1 MLFEALAGGHTVKVE
16 VRRRENGYTVTVD
29 GRALE
34 VDVQETSRDFLSLLV
49 EGRSYEAGLEKR
61 AGGYRVLLPGH
72 AVEVDLSEAARG
84 AVAVR
89 KPAGGPLRVS
99 APMPGKIVRVGV
111 EPGQDVTAGQPLL
124 VMEAMKMENEIRS
137 PRDGRVKEIAV
148 RAGQAVETGAVL
160 AVLE

>member
-1 MLFEALAGGHTVKVE
+1 MLFDATVDGRPVRVE
-16 VRRRENGYTVTVD
+16 VRRGEDAYKVTVD
-29 GRALE
+29 GRVLT

-72 AVEVDLSEAARG
+72 AVEVELSEAARG

-89 KPAGGPLRVS
+89 KPKGGPLRVS
-99 APMPGKIVRVGV
+99 APMPGKIVRVAV
-111 EPGQDVTAGQPLL
+111 EPGQAVAAGEPLL
-124 VMEAMKMENEIRS
+124 VMEAMKMENEIRA
-137 PRDGRVKEIAV
+137 PREGTVKEIAV

-160 AVLE
+160 AVLD